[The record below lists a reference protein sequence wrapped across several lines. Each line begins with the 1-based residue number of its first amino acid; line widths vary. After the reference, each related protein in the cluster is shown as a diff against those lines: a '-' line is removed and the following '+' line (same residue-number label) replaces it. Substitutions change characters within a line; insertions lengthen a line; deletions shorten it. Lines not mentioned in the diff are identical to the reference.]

1 MTKATQIA
9 RNAGQSD
16 LNRPLRRPAGE
27 GAAARGRS
35 SEEGAAVAR
44 GGGDGVFAA
53 ASRACEAAT
62 MALARKTSWLKPGSA
77 FFAYSDR
84 RHIPQSNRQG
94 RVVEHGYQ
102 ETAGRPGPY
111 RATHFL
117 LQRFGFG
124 RRPRPNDEDALGRLY
139 LGRGSRLGRVD
150 AHSGRFESALNPLR
164 RGAVRGGIADEDLA
178 H

>member
-77 FFAYSDR
+77 SPPIRIGVTSLSPIGKGAS
-84 RHIPQSNRQG
+84 SN
-94 RVVEHGYQ
+94 
-102 ETAGRPGPY
+102 TAIK
-111 RATHFL
+111 
-117 LQRFGFG
+117 
-124 RRPRPNDEDALGRLY
+124 RRPDDQAHIARRTSSCKDSDSAAALDQTMRMHWADFISGGEVV
-139 LGRGSRLGRVD
+139 LG
-150 AHSGRFESALNPLR
+150 ESTLIPAALRARSIRCAAALSVE
-164 RGAVRGGIADEDLA
+164 A
-178 H
+178 